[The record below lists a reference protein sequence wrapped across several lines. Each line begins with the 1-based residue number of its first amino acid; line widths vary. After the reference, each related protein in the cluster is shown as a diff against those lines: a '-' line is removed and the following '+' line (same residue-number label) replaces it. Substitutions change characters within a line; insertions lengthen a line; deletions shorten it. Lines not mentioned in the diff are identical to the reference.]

1 MSNANAPRPSFCA
14 FSKITLLPTPIRGVA
29 AGVPRL
35 NRQLNAVATKRVCG
49 ATNATG
55 AGLKRAARLN
65 GPAMQF
71 LKTLF
76 WVLIA
81 VVVVLFAS
89 RNWSDVTLN
98 LWGDI
103 QADIKLP
110 VLMLIVFLIGFLPT
124 WLILRARIW
133 ALRRRADAMER
144 NRVAALPFETVA
156 EEEEAAA

>member
-1 MSNANAPRPSFCA
+1 
-14 FSKITLLPTPIRGVA
+14 
-29 AGVPRL
+29 
-35 NRQLNAVATKRVCG
+35 
-49 ATNATG
+49 
-55 AGLKRAARLN
+55 
-65 GPAMQF
+65 MQF

-110 VLMLIVFLIGFLPT
+110 VLMLIVFLMGLLPT

-133 ALRRRADAMER
+133 SLRRRVEAVER
-144 NRVAALPFETVA
+144 NRVASLPQETA
-156 EEEEAAA
+156 AQEEEAVA

>member
-1 MSNANAPRPSFCA
+1 
-14 FSKITLLPTPIRGVA
+14 
-29 AGVPRL
+29 
-35 NRQLNAVATKRVCG
+35 
-49 ATNATG
+49 
-55 AGLKRAARLN
+55 
-65 GPAMQF
+65 MQF

-81 VVVVLFAS
+81 VIVVLFAS

-110 VLMLIVFLIGFLPT
+110 ILLLIVFFIGFLPT

-133 ALRRRADAMER
+133 SQRQRIEAIER
-144 NRVAALPFETVA
+144 NRLASLPPEPALA
-156 EEEEAAA
+156 EDVEPVI